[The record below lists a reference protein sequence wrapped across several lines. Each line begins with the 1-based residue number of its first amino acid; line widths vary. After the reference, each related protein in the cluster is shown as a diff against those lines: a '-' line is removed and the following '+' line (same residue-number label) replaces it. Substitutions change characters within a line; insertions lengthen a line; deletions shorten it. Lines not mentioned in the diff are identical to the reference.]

1 MFVGFLFL
9 SPLRRVIER
18 EIPQLQPENK
28 EILDCSKESVTI
40 VTIDNVLQMK
50 IFRHQFLTLSVL
62 YVYATSAN
70 IKEILCLPSD

>member
-28 EILDCSKESVTI
+28 EIIDCSKESVTI
-40 VTIDNVLQMK
+40 VTIDNVLQ
-50 IFRHQFLTLSVL
+50 IFRHEFLTLSVL
-62 YVYATSAN
+62 YVCAISAN

>member
-40 VTIDNVLQMK
+40 VLIDNVLQ
-50 IFRHQFLTLSVL
+50 IFRHEFLTLSVL
-62 YVYATSAN
+62 YVYAISAN

>member
-40 VTIDNVLQMK
+40 DNVLQMK

-70 IKEILCLPSD
+70 IKEILWLPSD

>member
-40 VTIDNVLQMK
+40 DNVMQ
-50 IFRHQFLTLSVL
+50 IFRHEFLTLSVL
-62 YVYATSAN
+62 YVYAISAN